1 MRLRRWFYA
10 IASVFAVAL
19 VMFPLNFLWVGQS
32 PLHAAVSSLLFGLPA
47 LLSAWTPKER
57 RTGRRNESPGT
68 AVCAQSRRCAGAG
81 IHAASA
87 GRIDSAANAG
97 AAMPAGSA
105 RCSESAG
112 HAGTVGGRESAGHAG
127 AERFGESAAHPES
140 CGRTASADGIEPVR
154 RKSLL
159 SKAALGIA
167 FCVLAA
173 MLTYDIV
180 IEGVAVGVT
189 KSVGFVL
196 LILVAALGSR
206 LGYLKF

>member
-1 MRLRRWFYA
+1 MPHLPGEVWEALDPA
-10 IASVFAVAL
+10 IL
-19 VMFPLNFLWVGQS
+19 EL
-32 PLHAAVSSLLFGLPA
+32 
-47 LLSAWTPKER
+47 
-57 RTGRRNESPGT
+57 
-68 AVCAQSRRCAGAG
+68 
-81 IHAASA
+81 
-87 GRIDSAANAG
+87 DSAANAG
-97 AAMPAGSA
+97 AAMPAGVA

-127 AERFGESAAHPES
+127 AERFGESAVHPES
-140 CGRTASADGIEPVR
+140 CGRTASADGIEPAR

-173 MLTYDIV
+173 MLAYDIV
-180 IEGVAVGVT
+180 TEGVAVGVT

>member
-57 RTGRRNESPGT
+57 RTGRRNESRGT

-87 GRIDSAANAG
+87 GRIDSAA
-97 AAMPAGSA
+97 
-105 RCSESAG
+105 
-112 HAGTVGGRESAGHAG
+112 
-127 AERFGESAAHPES
+127 ERFGESVVHPES
-140 CGRTASADGIEPVR
+140 CGRTASADGIEPAR

-173 MLTYDIV
+173 MLAYDIV
-180 IEGVAVGVT
+180 TEGVAVGVT
-189 KSVGFVL
+189 KSVGFFL

>member
-10 IASVFAVAL
+10 IASVFVVAL

-57 RTGRRNESPGT
+57 RTGRRNESRGT

-81 IHAASA
+81 IHAAPA

-97 AAMPAGSA
+97 AAMPAG
-105 RCSESAG
+105 
-112 HAGTVGGRESAGHAG
+112 V
-127 AERFGESAAHPES
+127 ERFGESAAHPES
-140 CGRTASADGIEPVR
+140 CGRTASADGTEPAR

-173 MLTYDIV
+173 MLAYDIV
-180 IEGVAVGVT
+180 TEGVAVGVT

>member
-1 MRLRRWFYA
+1 M
-10 IASVFAVAL
+10 
-19 VMFPLNFLWVGQS
+19 
-32 PLHAAVSSLLFGLPA
+32 
-47 LLSAWTPKER
+47 
-57 RTGRRNESPGT
+57 
-68 AVCAQSRRCAGAG
+68 CAQSRRCAGAG

-112 HAGTVGGRESAGHAG
+112 HAGTVGGRESSGRAG
-127 AERFGESAAHPES
+127 AERCSESVAHPES
-140 CGRTASADGIEPVR
+140 CGRTASADGTEPAR

-173 MLTYDIV
+173 MLAYDIV
-180 IEGVAVGVT
+180 TEGVAVGVT

>member
-1 MRLRRWFYA
+1 
-10 IASVFAVAL
+10 
-19 VMFPLNFLWVGQS
+19 MFPLNFLWVGQS

-57 RTGRRNESPGT
+57 RTGRRNESRGT

-81 IHAASA
+81 IHAAPA

-97 AAMPAGSA
+97 AAMPAGVA

-112 HAGTVGGRESAGHAG
+112 RAG

-140 CGRTASADGIEPVR
+140 CGRTASADGTEPAR

-173 MLTYDIV
+173 MLAYDIV
-180 IEGVAVGVT
+180 TEGVAVGVT

>member
-57 RTGRRNESPGT
+57 RTGRRNESRGT

-97 AAMPAGSA
+97 AAMPAGVA

-127 AERFGESAAHPES
+127 AERFGESAVHPES
-140 CGRTASADGIEPVR
+140 CGRIRGRHRTRPAEIPVVESRAGDRFLCAGGDAGVRYCDR
-154 RKSLL
+154 RCGRRRYEIGRIRS
-159 SKAALGIA
+159 
-167 FCVLAA
+167 V
-173 MLTYDIV
+173 DIGCR
-180 IEGVAVGVT
+180 IG
-189 KSVGFVL
+189 K
-196 LILVAALGSR
+196 
-206 LGYLKF
+206 

>member
-10 IASVFAVAL
+10 IASVFVVAL

-57 RTGRRNESPGT
+57 RTGRRNESRGT

-81 IHAASA
+81 IHAAPA

-97 AAMPAGSA
+97 AAMPAGVA

-112 HAGTVGGRESAGHAG
+112 RAG

-140 CGRTASADGIEPVR
+140 CGFAESRAGDRFLCAGGDAGVRYCDRRRGRRCYEIGRIRPV
-154 RKSLL
+154 
-159 SKAALGIA
+159 
-167 FCVLAA
+167 
-173 MLTYDIV
+173 DIGCR
-180 IEGVAVGVT
+180 IG
-189 KSVGFVL
+189 K
-196 LILVAALGSR
+196 
-206 LGYLKF
+206 

>member
-57 RTGRRNESPGT
+57 RTGRRNESRGT

-81 IHAASA
+81 IHAAPA

-97 AAMPAGSA
+97 AAMPAGVA

-112 HAGTVGGRESAGHAG
+112 RAG

-140 CGRTASADGIEPVR
+140 CGRTASADGTEPAR

-159 SKAALGIA
+159 SKAALG
-167 FCVLAA
+167 A
-173 MLTYDIV
+173 MLAYDIV
-180 IEGVAVGVT
+180 TEGVAVGVT

>member
-57 RTGRRNESPGT
+57 RTGRRNESRGT

-87 GRIDSAANAG
+87 GRIDSAANGRSRHASRERKVAANPPVMPEQWEG
-97 AAMPAGSA
+97 ANPPVMPVLKGSA
-105 RCSESAG
+105 NPLRI
-112 HAGTVGGRESAGHAG
+112 RNP
-127 AERFGESAAHPES
+127 AAALRQ
-140 CGRTASADGIEPVR
+140 RTASNPSGGNPCC
-154 RKSLL
+154 RKPRWGSLL
-159 SKAALGIA
+159 CAGGDADVRYCDRRRGRRCYEIGRIRP
-167 FCVLAA
+167 V
-173 MLTYDIV
+173 DIGCR
-180 IEGVAVGVT
+180 IGE
-189 KSVGFVL
+189 
-196 LILVAALGSR
+196 
-206 LGYLKF
+206 

>member
-1 MRLRRWFYA
+1 MF
-10 IASVFAVAL
+10 VVAL

-57 RTGRRNESPGT
+57 RTGRRNESRGT

-81 IHAASA
+81 IHAAPA

-97 AAMPAGSA
+97 AAMPAGVA

-112 HAGTVGGRESAGHAG
+112 RAG

-140 CGRTASADGIEPVR
+140 CGRTASADGTEPAR

-173 MLTYDIV
+173 MLAYDIV
-180 IEGVAVGVT
+180 TEGVAVGVT

>member
-1 MRLRRWFYA
+1 
-10 IASVFAVAL
+10 
-19 VMFPLNFLWVGQS
+19 
-32 PLHAAVSSLLFGLPA
+32 
-47 LLSAWTPKER
+47 
-57 RTGRRNESPGT
+57 
-68 AVCAQSRRCAGAG
+68 
-81 IHAASA
+81 
-87 GRIDSAANAG
+87 
-97 AAMPAGSA
+97 MPAGGA

-127 AERFGESAAHPES
+127 AERFGESAVHPES
-140 CGRTASADGIEPVR
+140 CGRTASADGIEPAR

-173 MLTYDIV
+173 MLAYDIV
-180 IEGVAVGVT
+180 TEGVAVGVT

>member
-57 RTGRRNESPGT
+57 RTGRRNESRGT

-81 IHAASA
+81 IHAAPA

-97 AAMPAGSA
+97 AAMPALKGSA
-105 RCSESAG
+105 NPLRI
-112 HAGTVGGRESAGHAG
+112 RNP
-127 AERFGESAAHPES
+127 AAALRP
-140 CGRTASADGIEPVR
+140 RTAPNPPGGNPCCRKPRWGSLFVCWR
-154 RKSLL
+154 R
-159 SKAALGIA
+159 
-167 FCVLAA
+167 CWR
-173 MLTYDIV
+173 T
-180 IEGVAVGVT
+180 
-189 KSVGFVL
+189 
-196 LILVAALGSR
+196 IL
-206 LGYLKF
+206 

>member
-1 MRLRRWFYA
+1 MGDETPEMVLCDCFGVCGRAGDVPAQF
-10 IASVFAVAL
+10 F
-19 VMFPLNFLWVGQS
+19 VGGA
-32 PLHAAVSSLLFGLPA
+32 LHAAVSSLLFGLPA

-57 RTGRRNESPGT
+57 RTGRRNESRGT

-81 IHAASA
+81 IHAAPA

-97 AAMPAGSA
+97 AAMPAGVA

-112 HAGTVGGRESAGHAG
+112 RAG

-140 CGRTASADGIEPVR
+140 CGRTASADGTEPAR

-173 MLTYDIV
+173 MLAYDIV
-180 IEGVAVGVT
+180 TEGVAVGVT

>member
-57 RTGRRNESPGT
+57 RTGRRNESRGT

-97 AAMPAGSA
+97 AAMPGSQGAANPPVMPEQWEGANPPVMPALKGSA
-105 RCSESAG
+105 NPLCIRNP
-112 HAGTVGGRESAGHAG
+112 
-127 AERFGESAAHPES
+127 AAALHP
-140 CGRTASADGIEPVR
+140 RTASNPPGGNPCCRKPRWGSLFVCWR
-154 RKSLL
+154 R
-159 SKAALGIA
+159 
-167 FCVLAA
+167 CWR
-173 MLTYDIV
+173 T
-180 IEGVAVGVT
+180 
-189 KSVGFVL
+189 
-196 LILVAALGSR
+196 IL
-206 LGYLKF
+206 

>member
-1 MRLRRWFYA
+1 MVLCDCFGVCGRAGDVPAQFF
-10 IASVFAVAL
+10 VGGAVAAACGGK
-19 VMFPLNFLWVGQS
+19 FPAVRPARIALGMDAQG
-32 PLHAAVSSLLFGLPA
+32 AAYRQAQRIP
-47 LLSAWTPKER
+47 W
-57 RTGRRNESPGT
+57 T

-81 IHAASA
+81 IHAAPA

-97 AAMPAGSA
+97 AAMPAGVA

-112 HAGTVGGRESAGHAG
+112 RAG

-140 CGRTASADGIEPVR
+140 CGRTASADGTEPAR

-173 MLTYDIV
+173 MLAYDIV
-180 IEGVAVGVT
+180 TEGVAVGVT

>member
-57 RTGRRNESPGT
+57 RTGRRNESRGT

-81 IHAASA
+81 IHAAPA

-97 AAMPAGSA
+97 AAMPAGVA
-105 RCSESAG
+105 RCGTSGGRERGGSESAG
-112 HAGTVGGRESAGHAG
+112 RAG

-140 CGRTASADGIEPVR
+140 CGRTASADGIEPAR

-167 FCVLAA
+167 FVCWRRCWR
-173 MLTYDIV
+173 T
-180 IEGVAVGVT
+180 
-189 KSVGFVL
+189 
-196 LILVAALGSR
+196 IL
-206 LGYLKF
+206 

>member
-57 RTGRRNESPGT
+57 RTGRRNESRGT

-81 IHAASA
+81 IHAAPA

-97 AAMPAGSA
+97 AAMPAGVA

-112 HAGTVGGRESAGHAG
+112 RAG

-140 CGRTASADGIEPVR
+140 CGPHCVRGRHRTRPAEIPVVESRAGDRFLCAGGDAGVRYCDR
-154 RKSLL
+154 RR
-159 SKAALGIA
+159 GRRCYEIGRIRP
-167 FCVLAA
+167 V
-173 MLTYDIV
+173 DIGCR
-180 IEGVAVGVT
+180 IG
-189 KSVGFVL
+189 K
-196 LILVAALGSR
+196 
-206 LGYLKF
+206 

>member
-1 MRLRRWFYA
+1 M
-10 IASVFAVAL
+10 
-19 VMFPLNFLWVGQS
+19 G
-32 PLHAAVSSLLFGLPA
+32 
-47 LLSAWTPKER
+47 
-57 RTGRRNESPGT
+57 
-68 AVCAQSRRCAGAG
+68 AQSRRGAGAG
-81 IHAASA
+81 IHAAPA

-97 AAMPAGSA
+97 AAMPAGVA

-112 HAGTVGGRESAGHAG
+112 RAG

-140 CGRTASADGIEPVR
+140 CGRTASADGTEPAR

-173 MLTYDIV
+173 MLAYDIV
-180 IEGVAVGVT
+180 TEGVAVGVT
-189 KSVGFVL
+189 KAVGFVL

>member
-57 RTGRRNESPGT
+57 RTGRRNESRGT

-105 RCSESAG
+105 RCSESAC
-112 HAGTVGGRESAGHAG
+112 HAGTV
-127 AERFGESAAHPES
+127 
-140 CGRTASADGIEPVR
+140 
-154 RKSLL
+154 
-159 SKAALGIA
+159 
-167 FCVLAA
+167 
-173 MLTYDIV
+173 
-180 IEGVAVGVT
+180 
-189 KSVGFVL
+189 
-196 LILVAALGSR
+196 
-206 LGYLKF
+206 